1 MPGMT
6 DEEVVAFLHEPD
18 HLVRIGTVDPDG
30 MPLVVPTWFIVEDGV
45 FLVTPRERSSWFA
58 NLQRD
63 PRICLTVDESVGPY
77 RKVVLRGR
85 VETVFPP
92 GDDDCWRDVYRRI
105 TMRYVPPE
113 WGDAYLADT
122 HDEPRALL
130 GLPIDEAELTSWRM
144 PARAGEDPLAVWA
157 PRYYHRPPPTSAP
170 R

>member
-6 DEEVVAFLHEPD
+6 SVEIEAFLSEPG
-18 HLVRIGTVDPDG
+18 HLVRIGTTDRDG
-30 MPLVVPTWFIVEDGV
+30 LPLVVPTWFIVEDGL
-45 FLVTPRERSSWFA
+45 FMITPRERSRWFL

-63 PRICLTVDESVGPY
+63 PRVCFTVDESVGPY
-77 RKVVLRGR
+77 RKVVLRGA
-85 VETVFPP
+85 VQVLFPL
-92 GDDDCWRDVYRRI
+92 GRDDEWRDVYRRI

-130 GLPIDEAELTSWRM
+130 GMPTARASITSWRM
-144 PARAGEDPLAVWA
+144 PARPGEDPLAVWA
-157 PRYYHRPPPTSAP
+157 PRYYHPPRP

>member
-6 DEEVVAFLHEPD
+6 DEEVAAFLDEPG

-30 MPLVVPTWFIVEDGV
+30 MPLVVPTWFVVEDGV

-58 NLQRD
+58 NLQVD
-63 PRICLTVDESVGPY
+63 PRICLTVDESAAPY
-77 RKVVLRGR
+77 RKVVLQGT
-85 VETVFPP
+85 VETVFPL
-92 GDDDCWRDVYRRI
+92 GADDRWRDVYRRI
-105 TMRYVPPE
+105 TMRYVLPE

-130 GLPIDEAELTSWRM
+130 GLSIARAELTSWRM
-144 PARAGEDPLAVWA
+144 PAHSGEDPLAVWA
-157 PRYYHRPPPTSAP
+157 PRYYHREPPTSAP